1 MAWVEGT
8 DFEWKEEVLTPGTG
22 RIINIWEGLDPDES
36 QDFTRIIKEM
46 ESRHVVKNTEIR
58 MTFNVYCRVAGGSTA
73 QNVANVITFDTY
85 VKYLT

>member
-36 QDFTRIIKEM
+36 QDFNGIIKEM

-58 MTFNVYCRVAGGSTA
+58 MTFNVYCRVAGGRRLKTWP
-73 QNVANVITFDTY
+73 T
-85 VKYLT
+85 